1 MSTESTPPPPPPPSG
16 EENTPSQA
24 PKLKLAKP
32 VSAQAAVPPPPPPP
46 PPAPGGAAGAPRAPI
61 PPPPGVSPVAPA
73 PAAPR
78 VAYATANTNRNVGGL
93 AATLDIIALVASIAG
108 VVVLA
113 IELFTKTKG

>member
-46 PPAPGGAAGAPRAPI
+46 PAPGGAAGAPRAPL